1 MNKHGENVKT
11 FVTGGTGFIGR
22 HLVKRLVEEGRS
34 VRCLVRKTSDV
45 QFLDKLGVE
54 LCYGDLLDNNLLK
67 NIFEDQS
74 INIVYHLGGSV
85 YSRRSSSYHQV
96 NVIGTDNLLRVCTR
110 SKIEK
115 FILVSSITA
124 VGPQTEKDD
133 ILTEETTPH
142 PIPPYGTSKN
152 AAEKVALQYCGNGHL
167 PLVIVRPPLVYGP
180 GQGQDMTNI
189 FKQIERGVFRIIG
202 TGDYITSLC
211 YIDNLI
217 DGLLLVEKHKD
228 SIRKIYFIADNRYY
242 TFKEI
247 AEAIAKELGV
257 RLSNVKIPKFVGD
270 ISGVLYKAFHNIF
283 GITSITLYALKL
295 MTLNF
300 ACDIS
305 KVRNELSYHPK
316 IDFYEGIRRTSEWY
330 KKNWL
335 N

>member
-1 MNKHGENVKT
+1 MKT

-34 VRCLVRKTSDV
+34 VKCLVRKASDIK
-45 QFLDKLGVE
+45 FLDKLGVE
-54 LCYGDLLDNNLLK
+54 LCYGDLLDNSLLK
-67 NIFEDQS
+67 TIFEDEK
-74 INIVYHLGGSV
+74 INIIYHLGGSV
-85 YSRRSSSYHQV
+85 YSRRSSNYNKV
-96 NVIGTDNLLRVCTR
+96 NVLGTENLFKVCTR
-110 SKIEK
+110 NKIEK
-115 FILVSSITA
+115 FIFVSSITA
-124 VGPQTEKDD
+124 VGPQTKKEN
-133 ILTEETTPH
+133 ILTEDATPH
-142 PIPPYGTSKN
+142 PIPPYGTSKYE
-152 AAEKVALQYCGNGHL
+152 AEKIALKYSRNCNL

-180 GQGQDMTNI
+180 EQGRDMNNV
-189 FKQIERGVFRIIG
+189 FNQIERGVFRIIG
-202 TGDYITSLC
+202 NGEYITSLC

-217 DGLLLVEKHKD
+217 DGLLLIEKHED
-228 SIRKIYFIADNRYY
+228 SVNKTYFIADKMYY

-247 AEAIAKELGV
+247 AEAIADELGV

-305 KVRNELSYHPK
+305 KVRKELSYQPK